1 MGYDHRGLKASC
13 AKCKRTVAWS
23 WKPPTKPPRVWKC
36 DCGTRNYLKE
46 PPKWPDLPLT
56 LYIGHEK
63 NKRLRLHPVPPDL
76 ESAAWAQPYSIR
88 SFLHQASRSL
98 GGCHYMCRER
108 GTVMDQKVFADYC
121 CAPEAAESAW
131 GNADEWECH
140 MAAGWIHGQERCALW
155 ERIAQLCQTESE
167 KRFLHRYLGFVK
179 DRQFPMLIPQTWI
192 GIADRRRPDFVA
204 YVPLQHWNYKWIA
217 VQLDA
222 AHKDEQRK
230 DDGLRDAY
238 IAEHNYDVIP
248 LKPTESSYYEEV
260 RTLVEKIDGWMR
272 IADDDVWSV
281 AIEAEVARCEDSS
294 DDLPF

>member
-1 MGYDHRGLKASC
+1 
-13 AKCKRTVAWS
+13 
-23 WKPPTKPPRVWKC
+23 
-36 DCGTRNYLKE
+36 
-46 PPKWPDLPLT
+46 
-56 LYIGHEK
+56 
-63 NKRLRLHPVPPDL
+63 
-76 ESAAWAQPYSIR
+76 
-88 SFLHQASRSL
+88 
-98 GGCHYMCRER
+98 
-108 GTVMDQKVFADYC
+108 
-121 CAPEAAESAW
+121 
-131 GNADEWECH
+131 